1 MGEDHPTTQR
11 AVEHVADDLSE
22 VFAQGERLRDLVEQ
36 KIARFTATRE
46 HGLVA
51 WADRLTALKHKLERA
66 MADVDARTDE
76 IAGRFPRE
84 PQPRNPD
91 ATI

>member
-1 MGEDHPTTQR
+1 
-11 AVEHVADDLSE
+11 VAEDLSE
-22 VFAQGERLRDLVEQ
+22 IFAHGERLRDLVEQ

-46 HGLVA
+46 VGVVA
-51 WADRLTALKHKLERA
+51 WAEKLTTLKDKLERA
-66 MADVDARTDE
+66 MAEVDARTDE

-84 PQPRNPD
+84 PKRSPD